1 MRSQRRILTSSGH
14 HLHCAPYTA
23 GQQVNTDAHVHQLEE
38 LQPVVVGDAEQ
49 LKLLGVPA
57 YKKQTNEA
65 CRDHCPIDM
74 QVAAGL
80 VLR

>member
-1 MRSQRRILTSSGH
+1 VGTISIVRPTL
-14 HLHCAPYTA
+14 

-49 LKLLGVPA
+49 LKLLGVPV

-65 CRDHCPIDM
+65 CRAII
-74 QVAAGL
+74 A
-80 VLR
+80 